1 MHQILADHD
10 KQISI
15 QHLRHQQQLGAVMWI
30 AMRSHTLPMSSNRFW
45 LLSTQRCCCPCSCS
59 CHQNCDSGTTTPW
72 LKVLMVW
79 RIEMTVKTSDWLCWL
94 LSSPLMMI
102 ITSMYTMGT
111 QLVERTKRPTAI
123 QASCNL
129 ILLAIACCM
138 TILLPMCHWI
148 AGLGARRILGDKS
161 LKLRNVQ
168 PSAKMAWVYHISS
181 IAAMCVQALHGWF
194 VCLNNIPMMILFEHI
209 FFQKKKLEMTIIIFI
224 VNAIWSKWSPFLL
237 SMMSFKKP
245 SPTK

>member
-1 MHQILADHD
+1 
-10 KQISI
+10 
-15 QHLRHQQQLGAVMWI
+15 MWI

-45 LLSTQRCCCPCSCS
+45 LLSTQRCCGPCSC
-59 CHQNCDSGTTTPW
+59 W
-72 LKVLMVW
+72 LW
-79 RIEMTVKTSDWLCWL
+79 QWNHHHHTVKSSDGLTDRNDREDQLWRLAL
-94 LSSPLMMI
+94 LATELSSHDDYYQHVHYGN
-102 ITSMYTMGT
+102 TA
-111 QLVERTKRPTAI
+111 RTKRPTAI